1 MFCENLTVS
10 TRNNL
15 LYDLQENQ
23 DQEIQFQDIEKGMTE
38 QLKLI
43 MQTLYDNQ
51 EK

>member
-23 DQEIQFQDIEKGMTE
+23 DQGIQFQDIEKGMTE

-43 MQTLYDNQ
+43 MQTLYKNQ